1 MKKRLLSGLL
11 AAALVISML
20 PSAVLAID
28 TNDEK
33 ATVLA
38 ALDIMAG
45 DENGDLNLGQSVTR
59 AEFSTMAVR
68 AHTTGRYT
76 SASTGVSPYYDV
88 PASHWAS
95 GYVATATQLGLVTGY
110 LDGLFRPDQTITLEE
125 GVSIVLQLL
134 GYSASDFPGGW
145 PASQMTAYHTLGLDE
160 GMTAAQG
167 QPLTRRD
174 TQQLFYNLLTTRDS
188 SGSYYLNTLE
198 PALQA
203 VDSNGRINALAL
215 INDAMEGPIVAT
227 AQWQSQLP
235 FTLNSNSTVYRNGTQ
250 VSASAVQAQDVL
262 YYSDSLRAV
271 WAYSDKVTGTYS
283 AASPSLSAPTSV
295 TVAGRTYTIGSTAA
309 QLALSDVG
317 GARLGSTVTL
327 LLGRDGAVAAVA
339 GSGTSAGSSASVV
352 GLVAATGTGSYTDQ
366 NGNTYSSPTVTLTA
380 TDGASYTYPVSS
392 ASSFDPGDLVQAVT
406 NDSGQSTV
414 RMVSTASV
422 SGRVSSDGARLGNTP
437 FADDVQILDTYESTA
452 LRIYPSRLAGA
463 TLSSGD
469 VRYYSTNASGEIDR
483 LVLDDYTGDL
493 HRYAVLTNIQDLSF
507 EMSINVIYT
516 YQIGDQTSVYT
527 SSGVRYP
534 VNSTGPVQI
543 RGNIDGIY
551 PLTSVKLD
559 SAAGGTALAG
569 NQSYTLADDVAVYF
583 YENGDYYAADL
594 SYVTSGDY
602 SLTGYYDDTAANGGR
617 IRIIIAR

>member
-1 MKKRLLSGLL
+1 M
-11 AAALVISML
+11 
-20 PSAVLAID
+20 
-28 TNDEK
+28 
-33 ATVLA
+33 
-38 ALDIMAG
+38 
-45 DENGDLNLGQSVTR
+45 
-59 AEFSTMAVR
+59 
-68 AHTTGRYT
+68 
-76 SASTGVSPYYDV
+76 
-88 PASHWAS
+88 
-95 GYVATATQLGLVTGY
+95 
-110 LDGLFRPDQTITLEE
+110 
-125 GVSIVLQLL
+125 
-134 GYSASDFPGGW
+134 
-145 PASQMTAYHTLGLDE
+145 
-160 GMTAAQG
+160 
-167 QPLTRRD
+167 
-174 TQQLFYNLLTTRDS
+174 
-188 SGSYYLNTLE
+188 
-198 PALQA
+198 
-203 VDSNGRINALAL
+203 
-215 INDAMEGPIVAT
+215 
-227 AQWQSQLP
+227 
-235 FTLNSNSTVYRNGTQ
+235 
-250 VSASAVQAQDVL
+250 
-262 YYSDSLRAV
+262 
-271 WAYSDKVTGTYS
+271 
-283 AASPSLSAPTSV
+283 
-295 TVAGRTYTIGSTAA
+295 
-309 QLALSDVG
+309 
-317 GARLGSTVTL
+317 
-327 LLGRDGAVAAVA
+327 
-339 GSGTSAGSSASVV
+339 
-352 GLVAATGTGSYTDQ
+352 
-366 NGNTYSSPTVTLTA
+366 
-380 TDGASYTYPVSS
+380 SS

-583 YENGDYYAADL
+583 YENGDYYTADL
-594 SYVTSGDY
+594 SYVTGGDY
-602 SLTGYYDDTAANGGR
+602 SLTGYYDNTAANGGR

>member
-250 VSASAVQAQDVL
+250 VSTSAVQAQDVL

-295 TVAGRTYTIGSTAA
+295 TV
-309 QLALSDVG
+309 
-317 GARLGSTVTL
+317 
-327 LLGRDGAVAAVA
+327 
-339 GSGTSAGSSASVV
+339 
-352 GLVAATGTGSYTDQ
+352 
-366 NGNTYSSPTVTLTA
+366 
-380 TDGASYTYPVSS
+380 
-392 ASSFDPGDLVQAVT
+392 
-406 NDSGQSTV
+406 
-414 RMVSTASV
+414 
-422 SGRVSSDGARLGNTP
+422 
-437 FADDVQILDTYESTA
+437 
-452 LRIYPSRLAGA
+452 
-463 TLSSGD
+463 
-469 VRYYSTNASGEIDR
+469 GE
-483 LVLDDYTGDL
+483 
-493 HRYAVLTNIQDLSF
+493 
-507 EMSINVIYT
+507 E
-516 YQIGDQTSVYT
+516 
-527 SSGVRYP
+527 
-534 VNSTGPVQI
+534 
-543 RGNIDGIY
+543 
-551 PLTSVKLD
+551 
-559 SAAGGTALAG
+559 
-569 NQSYTLADDVAVYF
+569 
-583 YENGDYYAADL
+583 
-594 SYVTSGDY
+594 
-602 SLTGYYDDTAANGGR
+602 
-617 IRIIIAR
+617 